1 MSRHKKETVD
11 WPIAAWPP
19 ITPWRQ
25 CRLHPYTH
33 THRLK
38 NTLETVAKGKY
49 NITGSISYIVW

>member
-33 THRLK
+33 TH
-38 NTLETVAKGKY
+38 
-49 NITGSISYIVW
+49 TG